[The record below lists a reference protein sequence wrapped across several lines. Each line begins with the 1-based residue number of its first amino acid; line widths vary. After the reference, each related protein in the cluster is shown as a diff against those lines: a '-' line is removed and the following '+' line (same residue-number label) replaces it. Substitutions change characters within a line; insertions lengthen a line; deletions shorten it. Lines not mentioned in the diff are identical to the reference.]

1 MSGFRYSVVA
11 TLPDE
16 QSCEAYIDWL
26 LSGHMRGVLGG
37 GAITAEV
44 VRLAPESP
52 PRVEALYLF
61 ATKQDFDRYER
72 EDAPA
77 LRADGAARFGSL
89 GVQFERR
96 QGIVLAA
103 MAS

>member
-1 MSGFRYSVVA
+1 MPVLRYSVVA

-16 QSCEAYIDWL
+16 QACEAYIEWL
-26 LSGHMRGVLGG
+26 LAGHSRGVLDG

-44 VRLAPESP
+44 VRLAPDSP
-52 PRVEALYLF
+52 PRIESSYTF
-61 ATKQDFDRYER
+61 ATEQDFARYEQ
-72 EDAPA
+72 DAAPA

-96 QGIVLAA
+96 QGIVLAFVD
-103 MAS
+103 S